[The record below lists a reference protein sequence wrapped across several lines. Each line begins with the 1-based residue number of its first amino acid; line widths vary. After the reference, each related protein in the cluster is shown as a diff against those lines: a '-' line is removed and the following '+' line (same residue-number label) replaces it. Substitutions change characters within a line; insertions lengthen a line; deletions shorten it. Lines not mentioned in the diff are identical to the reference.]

1 MPHLSVEY
9 TNDIQGIGSVSAL
22 QTLNQV
28 LVASGQFEEA
38 DIKSRAIRLETFLVG
53 TSSEPRGFVH
63 AKLAILSGRSPEI
76 KEAISHALLR
86 ALRTICT
93 SSRVHVQLCVEIVD
107 IERGSYSKAAY
118 GP

>member
-1 MPHLSVEY
+1 MPHLTVEY
-9 TNDIQGIGSVSAL
+9 TKDIQGIGSTSAL
-22 QTLNQV
+22 QALNHV

-38 DIKSRAIRLETFLVG
+38 DIKSRVIRLETFLVG
-53 TSSEPRGFVH
+53 TSPDLRGFVH

-76 KEAISHALLR
+76 KEALSQALLR

-93 SSRVHVQLCVEIVD
+93 SAGVHVQLCVEIVD
-107 IERGSYSKAAY
+107 IDRGSYSKAAY